1 MPSASPAM
9 VAAPAPVS
17 RMPTTS
23 LKSSI
28 TKPARL
34 RSPPINFSENFME
47 QKSAGF
53 MDAVVGL
60 KMINMAASHSNSR
73 SDLSDDGS
81 FSSGTA
87 SPRSGTVSPD
97 PALRVLADAAA
108 PSPQKID
115 LAFCSRLCDALARD
129 ASALRSPTALRIAR
143 G

>member
-1 MPSASPAM
+1 M
-9 VAAPAPVS
+9 VAAPSPVS

-47 QKSAGF
+47 QKSSMKPAGF

-129 ASALRSPTALRIAR
+129 VDALRSPTALCIAR

>member
-1 MPSASPAM
+1 
-9 VAAPAPVS
+9 
-17 RMPTTS
+17 
-23 LKSSI
+23 
-28 TKPARL
+28 
-34 RSPPINFSENFME
+34 
-47 QKSAGF
+47 

-73 SDLSDDGS
+73 CDLSDDGS

-87 SPRSGTVSPD
+87 SPRSAHGLAAD

>member
-1 MPSASPAM
+1 M
-9 VAAPAPVS
+9 VAAPSPVS

-34 RSPPINFSENFME
+34 RSPPINFSENFMQ

-73 SDLSDDGS
+73 SDLSDDS

-129 ASALRSPTALRIAR
+129 VDALRSPTALRIAR